1 MKVFLIGCGD
11 IARHHGRAVVRLGG
25 QVIGGFDVSEANAR
39 LVADEFNCPVC
50 KYEDIESY
58 MPGCDYAVISTPP
71 TKRLDYVEMVLR
83 HHVPLYLEK
92 PVSVTMEDAHKL
104 KELAERYGG
113 RIMVGFAHYYRPAYQ
128 KMLEMVKSGMFG
140 EPVDIAFSRLSPGFG
155 FHAKNM
161 GASWRTDPDLACG
174 MTVESVSHDW
184 KLITAMAGGF
194 DTISCNYTGT
204 LSDVPKFDNHTSI
217 SIRLRNGAIGTIAAS
232 WACDI
237 PTCSR
242 AYIGTRGSIF
252 LTGEGMFEFTDLT
265 WKTEDMPYAETLRF
279 NDSYDHATSDV
290 IYYAH
295 RSFQECL
302 REGREFDT
310 PLSDGIS
317 ALVYSLAAKT
327 SSEQQITVKVPDWG
341 DISAV

>member
-25 QVIGGFDVSEANAR
+25 SITGCFDISQANAQ
-39 LVADEFNCPVC
+39 LCADEFGCPIVG
-50 KYEDIESY
+50 YDEIESY
-58 MPGCDYAVISTPP
+58 MPGSDYAVISTPP
-71 TKRLDYVEMVLR
+71 TKRLDYVEMVLK

-92 PVSVTMEDAHKL
+92 PVACTMEDAMKT
-104 KELAERYGG
+104 KALADRYDGK
-113 RIMVGFAHYYRPAYQ
+113 IMVGFAHYYRPAYQ
-128 KMLEMVKSGMFG
+128 KMLELVKTGMFG

-155 FHAKNM
+155 FHAKNL

-204 LSDVPKFDNHTSI
+204 IASVPKFDNHTSI

-242 AYIGTRGSIF
+242 AYIGTKGSIF
-252 LTGEGMFEFTDLT
+252 LTGEGMFEFTNLT
-265 WKTEDMPYAETLRF
+265 WKTEDMPYAETLKF
-279 NDSYDHATSDV
+279 NDSYDLATGDV
-290 IYYAH
+290 IFYAH
-295 RSFQECL
+295 EAFQKCL

-310 PLSDGIS
+310 PLADGIS
-317 ALVYSLAAKT
+317 ALIYSLAAKK
-327 SSEQQITVKVPDWG
+327 SSEEQITVKVPDW
-341 DISAV
+341 DEIPE